1 LDDEHAFLLEA
12 LGTERVRL
20 VQRERFRGLH
30 LVMSGPYGY
39 VRHPAY
45 AAFPFLMVGS
55 GLALGSW
62 LAALIGLLLV
72 LGVLRRAALEDRVLH
87 EQLEGYAAYAQQVR
101 YRMFPGVW

>member
-1 LDDEHAFLLEA
+1 
-12 LGTERVRL
+12 
-20 VQRERFRGLH
+20 
-30 LVMSGPYGY
+30 

-62 LAALIGLLLV
+62 LAALIGLLLI
-72 LGVLRRAALEDRVLH
+72 LLVLRRAALEDRVLR
-87 EQLEGYAAYAQQVR
+87 EQLEGYAAYARQVR